1 MKSFVTK
8 IYIAVFIVVIM
19 SVCIYL
25 FTDFQI
31 ASDSMVFEDV
41 ILDSGIIG
49 KESFKV
55 AIKENTVIEEDNSE
69 LVGKSIIGATDHGK
83 SGVLFGTY
91 PGELFA
97 ISMTGEGSGAG
108 AGLIG
113 DGGRAYGLMQ
123 FDYRYALVPFMQY
136 AYSRNQPLW
145 LGFSGYINYNQGD
158 QRLVNNS
165 NILSVF
171 ENARSQDNV
180 TFLGMQCD
188 YFIENY
194 FKRTKMKLL
203 EKGIDLEQRHVAV
216 SAAIL
221 SLNVNCGEQAQKI
234 ANLLTVDMS
243 DKGMIEILYANRRN
257 GNLKSSG
264 KTNNRWKQT
273 SEEAQ
278 CLALLDGS
286 WIITEDYNA
295 ARAWSSGWKWSSIEK
310 IYFAEK

>member
-1 MKSFVTK
+1 MKSFVIK
-8 IYIAVFIVVIM
+8 IYIAVFIVAVM

-25 FTDFQI
+25 FTDFQE

-41 ILDSGIIG
+41 KLDPGITG
-49 KESFKV
+49 KEAFKV
-55 AIKENTVIEEDNSE
+55 SFEELEEIEEDNNG
-69 LVGKSIIGATDHGK
+69 LVGKSAIGATDHGK
-83 SGVLFGTY
+83 SGVLFGAY

-97 ISMTGEGSGAG
+97 VSMTGEGSGAG

-113 DGGRAYGLMQ
+113 DAGKAYGLMQ

-136 AYSRNQPLW
+136 AYNRNQSLW
-145 LGFSGYINYNQGD
+145 SGFSGYINYSQGD

-180 TFLGMQCD
+180 TFLSMQCD

-194 FKRTKMKLL
+194 FKRTKTKLL
-203 EKGIDLEQRHVAV
+203 EKGIDLEQRHIAV

-234 ANLLTVDMS
+234 SNLLTVDMS
-243 DKGMIEILYANRRN
+243 DKDMIETLYANRRN

-278 CLALLDGS
+278 CLALLEGS
-286 WIITEDYNA
+286 WVITEDYSA
-295 ARAWSSGWKWSSIEK
+295 ARAWSSGWEWSSIEK